1 VPVAN
6 AQTNIRIGLN
16 LVKEGN
22 AWWLQ
27 FSGEETKTRQPFEER
42 FPETLCESLDRYLA
56 VYRPMLAGTRYC
68 GDCLWVGYRFGPQ
81 NQHSLQ
87 LAIVRATERR
97 FGKSINPHLFRDCA
111 ATAIALHDP
120 AAVRIAAAVLG
131 HSTLATAERHYNV
144 GGSRQ
149 VLWPRHSDAPCRARR
164 RSVTMRCTKR
174 RCDLN
179 QRGDHAGSDLCQIL
193 K

>member
-1 VPVAN
+1 MRYDGKEP
-6 AQTNIRIGLN
+6 IRLAA

-42 FPETLCESLDRYLA
+42 FPETLCELLDRYLA

-131 HSTLATAERHYNV
+131 HSTLATAERHYNLASSV
-144 GGSRQ
+144 EAGRSYGRVIQ
-149 VLWPRHSDAPCRARR
+149 MRRAARVADR
-164 RSVTMRCTKR
+164 
-174 RCDLN
+174 
-179 QRGDHAGSDLCQIL
+179 
-193 K
+193 